1 MKAQEYLLLKGIRHI
16 HQPTKFYNLTIAEMI
31 DFLEDFAQKE
41 KESILKI
48 MDVGFGDIH
57 NFMEAYF
64 PVFHDDFLKINL
76 PIKHGKPMPPSRN
89 YAPIRKNDKQQTES
103 EPTKRLDQNG

>member
-48 MDVGFGDIH
+48 MELKKVRKSVI
-57 NFMEAYF
+57 EAC
-64 PVFHDDFLKINL
+64 
-76 PIKHGKPMPPSRN
+76 
-89 YAPIRKNDKQQTES
+89 RKV
-103 EPTKRLDQNG
+103 